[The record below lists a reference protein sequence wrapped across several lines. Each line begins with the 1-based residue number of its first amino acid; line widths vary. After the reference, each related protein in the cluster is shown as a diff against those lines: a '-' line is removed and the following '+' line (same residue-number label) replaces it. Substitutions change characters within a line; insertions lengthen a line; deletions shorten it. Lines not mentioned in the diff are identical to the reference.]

1 MDENIVSGDKDDG
14 VQSLPEDYW
23 DEGFQSLPEGEL
35 DSGVQ
40 SLEAN
45 ENIVFSNKDNG
56 VQSLPV
62 DDLDEG
68 VQCLPLDEDGLPGKQ
83 VPSLDGHEAM
93 VPNFE
98 PSSSMQR
105 KKQRTKVDDLAIVIK
120 GWNLANVIFI

>member
-14 VQSLPEDYW
+14 VQSLPEDDW

-45 ENIVFSNKDNG
+45 EDIVFGNKDNG

-62 DDLDEG
+62 DDLDKG
-68 VQCLPLDEDGLPGKQ
+68 VQCLPLDEDSLPGEQ

-93 VPNFE
+93 VPIPNVK
-98 PSSSMQR
+98 PSPGKPRR
-105 KKQRTKVDDLAIVIK
+105 KRKTKPIKLAIDSK
-120 GWNLANVIFI
+120 GCI